1 MQEAEEMTG
10 PNRPR
15 RRPLVG
21 LSLGLVLLFF
31 APAAA
36 SAAPSTAAVADDG
49 NLDVLANGGDTTPHT
64 INVSYSGG
72 YAISD
77 SAGVTG
83 GSGCMQTS
91 STAVFCT
98 GGGGGIAV
106 AGGAGA
112 DRITLASVSPAAGT
126 DPNFTTATGIL
137 SGGGNDT
144 IVGSPLAD
152 LIIAGDGNDTIDGG
166 LGADQ
171 IDGKQ
176 GIDTLSYASR
186 PASEPVLV
194 RFESHPDDPSAQFL
208 PSGSNG
214 GAEGDH
220 PDVEN
225 VIGTPGNDTMIG
237 YREEP
242 VTVYPSGSAN
252 TFTGGAGNDLLLGV
266 SGPDRLIGGPGKDR
280 LIGGPGSDR
289 CVGGS
294 GKDHAKQCER
304 RKSI

>member
-1 MQEAEEMTG
+1 MTELASTHRSLIG
-10 PNRPR
+10 LLLALAGLL
-15 RRPLVG
+15 LV
-21 LSLGLVLLFF
+21 
-31 APAAA
+31 PAGA
-36 SAAPSTAAVADDG
+36 SAAPSSAEVASDG
-49 NLDVLANGGDTTPHT
+49 ILDVLASGDSTPHNMN
-64 INVSYSGG
+64 ISYAGG
-72 YAISD
+72 YVISD

-83 GSGCMQTS
+83 GAGCAQTT
-91 STAVFCT
+91 STSVFCT
-98 GGGGGIAV
+98 GGGGAIAV
-106 AGGAGA
+106 AGSEAA
-112 DRITLASVSPAAGT
+112 DKITMASVSPTAA

-152 LIIAGDGNDTIDGG
+152 LIITGTGNDTIDGG
-166 LGADQ
+166 LGADL

-176 GIDTLSYASR
+176 GIDTITYASR

-194 RFESHPDDPSAQFL
+194 RYESNIDDPSAQFL

-214 GAEGDH
+214 GAEGDQ

-225 VIGTPGNDTMIG
+225 VIGTPGDDTMIG
-237 YREEP
+237 FREHP
-242 VTVYPSGSAN
+242 VSVYPSSSAN
-252 TFTGGAGNDLLLGV
+252 TFVGGAGNDTLLGV
-266 SGPDRLIGGPGKDR
+266 SGPDKLIGGPGKDR

>member
-1 MQEAEEMTG
+1 MLEVLRSQLTQK
-10 PNRPR
+10 

-21 LSLGLVLLFF
+21 LSLGLVLLFI

-36 SAAPSTAAVADDG
+36 SAAPSSAAVASDG
-49 NLDVLANGGDTTPHT
+49 ILDLVANGGDTAPHT
-64 INVSYSGG
+64 INVSFSGG

-83 GSGCMQTS
+83 GSGCAQTS
-91 STAVFCT
+91 STSVFCT
-98 GGGGGIAV
+98 GGGGAIAV
-106 AGGAGA
+106 GTGAGA
-112 DRITLASVSPAAGT
+112 DRITIASVSPAAAT

-144 IVGSPLAD
+144 IVGSPAAD

-166 LGADQ
+166 LGPDL

-176 GIDTLSYASR
+176 GTDTLTYASR

-225 VIGTPGNDTMIG
+225 VIGTPGDDTMIG

-252 TFTGGAGNDLLLGV
+252 TFTGGGGNDTLLGV

-289 CVGGS
+289 CIGGS
-294 GKDHAKQCER
+294 GKDRAKQCER
-304 RKSI
+304 KKSI

>member
-1 MQEAEEMTG
+1 MLEVLRSQLTQK
-10 PNRPR
+10 

-21 LSLGLVLLFF
+21 LSLGLVLLFI

-36 SAAPSTAAVADDG
+36 SAAPSSAAVASDG
-49 NLDVLANGGDTTPHT
+49 ILDLVANGGDTAPHT
-64 INVSYSGG
+64 INVSFSGG

-83 GSGCMQTS
+83 GSGCAQTS
-91 STAVFCT
+91 STSVFCT
-98 GGGGGIAV
+98 GGGGAIAV
-106 AGGAGA
+106 GTGAGA
-112 DRITLASVSPAAGT
+112 DRITIASVSPAAAT
-126 DPNFTTATGIL
+126 DPNLTTATGIL

-144 IVGSPLAD
+144 IVGSPAAD

-166 LGADQ
+166 LGPDL

-176 GIDTLSYASR
+176 GTDTLTYASR

-225 VIGTPGNDTMIG
+225 VIGTPGDDTMIG

-252 TFTGGAGNDLLLGV
+252 TFTGGGGNDTLLGV

-289 CVGGS
+289 CIGGS
-294 GKDHAKQCER
+294 GKDRAKQCER
-304 RKSI
+304 KKSI

>member
-1 MQEAEEMTG
+1 MLEVLRSQLTQK
-10 PNRPR
+10 
-15 RRPLVG
+15 RRPLMG
-21 LSLGLVLLFF
+21 LSLGLVLLFI

-36 SAAPSTAAVADDG
+36 SAAPSSAAVASDG
-49 NLDVLANGGDTTPHT
+49 ILDLVANGGDTAPHT
-64 INVSYSGG
+64 INVSFSGG

-83 GSGCMQTS
+83 GSGCAQTS
-91 STAVFCT
+91 STSVFCT
-98 GGGGGIAV
+98 GGGGAIAV
-106 AGGAGA
+106 GTGAGA
-112 DRITLASVSPAAGT
+112 DRITIASVSPAAAT
-126 DPNFTTATGIL
+126 DPNLTTATGIL

-144 IVGSPLAD
+144 IVGSPAAD

-166 LGADQ
+166 LGPDL

-176 GIDTLSYASR
+176 GTDTLTYASR

-225 VIGTPGNDTMIG
+225 VIGTPGDDTMIG

-242 VTVYPSGSAN
+242 VTMYPSGSAN
-252 TFTGGAGNDLLLGV
+252 TFTGGGGNDTLLGV

-289 CVGGS
+289 CIGGS
-294 GKDHAKQCER
+294 GKDRAKQCER
-304 RKSI
+304 KKSI

>member
-1 MQEAEEMTG
+1 MTQLAST
-10 PNRPR
+10 R
-15 RRPLVG
+15 RSLIGLLLALAGLLLV
-21 LSLGLVLLFF
+21 
-31 APAAA
+31 PAGA
-36 SAAPSTAAVADDG
+36 SAAPSSAAVASDG
-49 NLDVLANGGDTTPHT
+49 ILDVLASGDSAPHT
-64 INVSYSGG
+64 INISYSGG
-72 YAISD
+72 YAVSD

-83 GSGCMQTS
+83 GNGCLQT
-91 STAVFCT
+91 TANTVFCT
-98 GGGGGIAV
+98 GGGGGLAV
-106 AGGAGA
+106 GTGAGA
-112 DRITLASVSPAAGT
+112 DRITIASVSPAAT
-126 DPNFTTATGIL
+126 SDSFTTATGIL

-144 IVGSPLAD
+144 IVGSPAAD

-166 LGADQ
+166 LGPDQ
-171 IDGKQ
+171 IDGRQ
-176 GIDTLSYASR
+176 GIDTLTYANR
-186 PASEPVLV
+186 PASQPVLV
-194 RFESHPDDPSAQFL
+194 RFESNPDNPSAQFL

-237 YREEP
+237 YREHP

-252 TFTGGAGNDLLLGV
+252 TFIGGAGNDNLLGV
-266 SGPDRLIGGPGKDR
+266 SGPDKLIGGPGTDR

-304 RKSI
+304 KKSI

>member
-1 MQEAEEMTG
+1 VVKLAPT
-10 PNRPR
+10 R
-15 RRPLVG
+15 RG
-21 LSLGLVLLFF
+21 MIGVLL
-31 APAAA
+31 ALAGLLIVPAAA
-36 SAAPSTAAVADDG
+36 SAAPSSAAVASDG
-49 NLDVLANGGDTTPHT
+49 ILDVVAGGGDTTPHT

-83 GSGCMQTS
+83 GSGCAQTS
-91 STAVFCT
+91 STSVFCT
-98 GGGGGIAV
+98 GGGGAIAV
-106 AGGAGA
+106 GTGAGA
-112 DRITLASVSPAAGT
+112 DRITIASVSPAAAS

-144 IVGSPLAD
+144 IVGSPVAD

-166 LGADQ
+166 LGPDQ
-171 IDGKQ
+171 IEGKQ
-176 GIDTLSYASR
+176 GIDTLTYASR
-186 PASEPVLV
+186 PASDPVLV

-225 VIGTPGNDTMIG
+225 VIGTPGDDTMIG
-237 YREEP
+237 FKEEP
-242 VTVYPSGSAN
+242 VTVYPSSSAN
-252 TFTGGAGNDLLLGV
+252 TFTGGAGNDSLLGV

-294 GKDHAKQCER
+294 GKDRARQCEHK
-304 RKSI
+304 KSI

>member
-1 MQEAEEMTG
+1 VQEKSEEMTG
-10 PNRPR
+10 
-15 RRPLVG
+15 VKMG
-21 LSLGLVLLFF
+21 LLLALALLFI

-36 SAAPSTAAVADDG
+36 SAAPSSAEVASDG
-49 NLDVLANGGDTTPHT
+49 ILDVLASGDATPHT

-83 GSGCMQTS
+83 GSGCAQTS
-91 STAVFCT
+91 STSVFCT
-98 GGGGGIAV
+98 GGGGAIAI
-106 AGGAGA
+106 GTGAGA
-112 DRITLASVSPAAGT
+112 DRITIASVSPVAGT
-126 DPNFTTATGIL
+126 DPSFTTATGIL

-144 IVGSPLAD
+144 IVGSPVAD

-166 LGADQ
+166 LGPDL

-176 GIDTLSYASR
+176 GIDTLTYASR
-186 PASEPVLV
+186 PATEPVIV

-214 GAEGDH
+214 GAEGDY

-225 VIGTPGNDTMIG
+225 VIGTPGDDTMIG
-237 YREEP
+237 YRQEA

-252 TFTGGAGNDLLLGV
+252 TFTGGAGNDTLLGV
-266 SGPDRLIGGPGKDR
+266 SGPDRLIGGPGRDR

-294 GKDHAKQCER
+294 GKDRAKQCER
-304 RKSI
+304 KKSI

>member
-1 MQEAEEMTG
+1 MTQLTSTH
-10 PNRPR
+10 RQ
-15 RRPLVG
+15 LIG
-21 LSLGLVLLFF
+21 LLLVLAGLLVV
-31 APAAA
+31 PAGA
-36 SAAPSTAAVADDG
+36 SAAPSSAEVASDG
-49 NLDVLANGGDTTPHT
+49 ILDLVASGDSAPHT

-77 SAGVTG
+77 TAGVTG
-83 GSGCMQTS
+83 GNGCMQTS
-91 STAVFCT
+91 STSVLCT
-98 GGGGGIAV
+98 GGSGAIAV
-106 AGGAGA
+106 GTGAGA
-112 DRITLASVSPAAGT
+112 DKITIASVSPTAT
-126 DPNFTTATGIL
+126 SSSFTTATGIL

-144 IVGSPLAD
+144 IVGSPAAD

-166 LGADQ
+166 LGPDV
-171 IDGKQ
+171 IDGRQ
-176 GIDTLSYASR
+176 GIDTLTYASR

-194 RFESHPDDPSAQFL
+194 RFESNPDNPSAQFL

-214 GAEGDH
+214 GAEGDS

-237 YREEP
+237 YREHP

-266 SGPDRLIGGPGKDR
+266 SGPDRLLGGPGKDR

-294 GKDHAKQCER
+294 GKDRAKQCER
-304 RKSI
+304 EKAIP

>member
-1 MQEAEEMTG
+1 MTG

-98 GGGGGIAV
+98 GCGGGIAV

>member
-1 MQEAEEMTG
+1 MTA
-10 PNRPR
+10 PR
-15 RRPLVG
+15 RRPLLG
-21 LSLGLVLLFF
+21 LSLVLVLLFI
-31 APAAA
+31 APAGA
-36 SAAPSTAAVADDG
+36 SAAPSSAEVASDG
-49 NLDVLANGGDTTPHT
+49 ILDVLADGGDPTPHT

-83 GSGCMQTS
+83 GSGCAQTS
-91 STAVFCT
+91 STSVFCT

-106 AGGAGA
+106 GTGAGA
-112 DRITLASVSPAAGT
+112 DRITMASVSPAAS

-144 IVGSPLAD
+144 IVGSPVAD

-166 LGADQ
+166 LGPDQ

-176 GIDTLSYASR
+176 GIDTLTYASR

-220 PDVEN
+220 ADVEN
-225 VIGTPGNDTMIG
+225 VVGTPGDDTMIG

-242 VTVYPSGSAN
+242 VVVYPSSAAN
-252 TFTGGAGNDLLLGV
+252 TFTGGAGNDVLLGV

-294 GKDHAKQCER
+294 GKDRAKQCER
-304 RKSI
+304 KKSI